1 MNIKVRD
8 KNGVYILDMEGNID
22 INASDFVETI
32 GWVLTHRSREIL
44 CNFSGVNMIDYV
56 GISLMAVAYKN
67 ILNHKGKIKFYSVPP
82 HVKKLFS
89 VVGMDRVLETYDTE
103 EQALQSFKEDKQF
116 SKIMTK
122 KLRRRFKR
130 IPLRC
135 DIQFK
140 QKFASHQDFS
150 CGRVI
155 NISAIG
161 LFVFADKVFN
171 IGDILTTK
179 INLHPSPGPI
189 EFDTKVVWIA
199 DKEIQPQDAP
209 GMGLEFHELE
219 SEKQK
224 QIMEFIE
231 KHLTH
236 SSENED

>member
-1 MNIKVRD
+1 MNIKIRD

-32 GWVLTHRSREIL
+32 GWVLTHRSREII
-44 CNFSGVNMIDYV
+44 CNFAGINMIDYV

-67 ILNHKGKIKFYSVPP
+67 ILNHKGKIKFYNVPS
-82 HVKKLFS
+82 HVQKLFS
-89 VVGMDRVLETYDTE
+89 VVGMDRVLETYQTE

-116 SKIMTK
+116 SEIMSK
-122 KLRRRFKR
+122 QLRRRFKR

-135 DIQFK
+135 EIEFK
-140 QKFASHQDFS
+140 QKFASHQDFAT
-150 CGRVI
+150 GKVI

-161 LFVFADKVFN
+161 LFVISDKMFE

-179 INLHPSPGPI
+179 LTLLPSPGPM

-209 GMGLEFHELE
+209 GMGLEFYEME
-219 SEKQK
+219 NEKQQ
-224 QIMEFIE
+224 QILEFIE

-236 SSENED
+236 RAEDED